1 MEDITQESQDPQVPT
16 QGGTEEGS
24 GSGSHDVHRLEGTL
38 GAQVITGGL
47 WVCRLQGILET
58 QENLLPF
65 LPTLQVHAA
74 TSQQMPWREAWAR
87 AADFISFL
95 LVF

>member
-1 MEDITQESQDPQVPT
+1 MTQESQDPQVPT
-16 QGGTEEGS
+16 QGGPEEGP
-24 GSGSHDVHRLEGTL
+24 GGGSHGAHRLEGIL
-38 GAQVITGGL
+38 DAQVVTGGL
-47 WVCRLQGILET
+47 WVGRLQGILET

-74 TSQQMPWREAWAR
+74 TSRQKPWREAWAR
-87 AADFISFL
+87 AVDFISFL

>member
-1 MEDITQESQDPQVPT
+1 MTQESQDPQEPT
-16 QGGTEEGS
+16 QGGTEKGP
-24 GSGSHDVHRLEGTL
+24 GGGGHGVHRPEGTL

-47 WVCRLQGILET
+47 CVCRRQGILET

-74 TSQQMPWREAWAR
+74 TS
-87 AADFISFL
+87 
-95 LVF
+95 

>member
-1 MEDITQESQDPQVPT
+1 MTQESQDPQVPT
-16 QGGTEEGS
+16 QGGTEEGP
-24 GSGSHDVHRLEGTL
+24 GGGSHGVHRLEGTR
-38 GAQVITGGL
+38 GAQVITGGM

-65 LPTLQVHAA
+65 LSTLQVHAA
-74 TSQQMPWREAWAR
+74 TSRQKPWREEWAR
-87 AADFISFL
+87 AADFTSFL

>member
-1 MEDITQESQDPQVPT
+1 MTQESQDPQVPT
-16 QGGTEEGS
+16 QGGTEEGP
-24 GSGSHDVHRLEGTL
+24 GGGSHGVHRLEGTR

-65 LPTLQVHAA
+65 LSTLQVHAA
-74 TSQQMPWREAWAR
+74 TSRQKPWREEWAK
-87 AADFISFL
+87 AADFTSFL